1 MTRACT
7 DGFETASLRLALEP
21 GQGQALT
28 HVRLHDLSQPR
39 IEFLYIVT
47 SPQEMPISTTF
58 HFFSCRR

>member
-7 DGFETASLRLALEP
+7 DGFETAPLRLALEP
-21 GQGQALT
+21 GQALT

-58 HFFSCRR
+58 HFFSCHR